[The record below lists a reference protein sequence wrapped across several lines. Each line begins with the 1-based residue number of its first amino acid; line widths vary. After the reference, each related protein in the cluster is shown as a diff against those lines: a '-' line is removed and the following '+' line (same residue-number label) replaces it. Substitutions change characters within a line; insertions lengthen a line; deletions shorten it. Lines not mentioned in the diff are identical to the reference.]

1 MMNRN
6 SPIKEIMTSELITAR
21 VEDSV
26 NRIRQIFEAND
37 FHHLPVVD
45 NGSVLVGMIS
55 REDINKVVQLL
66 AFDSKNAKHGPMRAK
81 DIMSKSPLLL
91 DPDDTIGLAADV
103 FMTNKFHALPV
114 VEDNALVGLV
124 TTHDLLSYCFSSPL

>member
-1 MMNRN
+1 
-6 SPIKEIMTSELITAR
+6 MTSELITAR

-124 TTHDLLSYCFSSPL
+124 TTHDLLSYCLSSPL

>member
-1 MMNRN
+1 
-6 SPIKEIMTSELITAR
+6 MTSELITAR

>member
-1 MMNRN
+1 
-6 SPIKEIMTSELITAR
+6 MTTELITAR

-26 NRIRQIFEAND
+26 NRIRQIFEANN
-37 FHHLPVVD
+37 FHHLPVIE
-45 NGSVLVGMIS
+45 GTELVGIIS

-66 AFDSKNAKHGPMRAK
+66 AFDSAKAKHGPMRAK
-81 DIMSKSPLLL
+81 DIMSQSPMLL

-114 VEDNALVGLV
+114 IEDNGLVGIV
-124 TTHDLLSYCFSSPL
+124 TTHDLLAYCFSSPL

>member
-1 MMNRN
+1 
-6 SPIKEIMTSELITAR
+6 
-21 VEDSV
+21 
-26 NRIRQIFEAND
+26 
-37 FHHLPVVD
+37 
-45 NGSVLVGMIS
+45 MIS

>member
-1 MMNRN
+1 
-6 SPIKEIMTSELITAR
+6 MTTELITAR

-37 FHHLPVVD
+37 FHHLPVVE

-114 VEDNALVGLV
+114 VEDNVLVGLV